1 MFLCVFWN
9 DLGVGKI
16 DMEVDVELL
25 LKCLLVIFNKLS
37 GDSFDVIFNNIMV
50 MGDNLV
56 ENFKGMLGRL

>member
-1 MFLCVFWN
+1 
-9 DLGVGKI
+9 
-16 DMEVDVELL
+16 MEVDVELL